1 MDDWILEPSVHSMN
15 TVNPVREIVSNIKLP
30 TDFHK
35 PTYSLALGD
44 PSYYADFAAH
54 PFVVDAAIETLKGGQ
69 GNGYTDSMGCESAR
83 ETLSGA
89 YSYDNIRLTKDDVII
104 DIGGTGAIHTILQVF
119 LNPGDNILISSP
131 GFPLYKTMAQNL
143 NAETITYDLKPYN
156 NWEVDLEDLERKV
169 TPRTKLVVVVNPCNP
184 CGSVFSKEHLMDIL
198 SWAEKHHVC
207 ILADEVYHGM
217 TFGKPHYPLGS
228 LTDTVPVFTVGALS
242 KMFLVPGW
250 RCGWVLIYDKYNKCE
265 KYRPALNKIKNM
277 LLHPVPFIMQAIP
290 RIYKNI
296 PENYFAEVMQK
307 VKERADAV
315 KNKLADVPALNTGS
329 PEGSLYCM
337 VAIDF
342 TNMDL
347 KSSVEFAQKLA
358 QEEGVLIMP
367 AEAFLSHSAF
377 RIVLCHP
384 IHVIEEC
391 MDRIKS
397 FIQRHTVN

>member
-15 TVNPVREIVSNIKLP
+15 TENPVRETVSSIKLP
-30 TDFHK
+30 TDFPK

-44 PSYYADFAAH
+44 PSYYTDFAAH
-54 PFVVDAAIETLKGGQ
+54 SFVVDAVVETLRSGQ
-69 GNGYTDSMGCESAR
+69 GNGYTDSLGYGPAR
-83 ETLSGA
+83 ETLSRA
-89 YSYDNIRLTKDDVII
+89 YSYDNIRLTKEDVII

-143 NAETITYDLKPYN
+143 KAEAITYNLKPFS

-169 TPRTKLVVVVNPCNP
+169 TPRTKMIVVVNPCNP

-198 SWAEKHHVC
+198 NWAERHHVC

-265 KYRPALNKIKNM
+265 KYRPAINKIKNM

-290 RIYKNI
+290 KIYENL
-296 PENYFAEVMQK
+296 PQNYFAEVMQK
-307 VKERADAV
+307 VKERAEVV
-315 KNKLADVPALNTGS
+315 KAKLADVSALNTGT

-342 TNMDL
+342 TNMDV

-358 QEEGVLIMP
+358 HEEGVVIMP

-397 FIQRHTVN
+397 FIQRHTI

>member
-1 MDDWILEPSVHSMN
+1 
-15 TVNPVREIVSNIKLP
+15 
-30 TDFHK
+30 
-35 PTYSLALGD
+35 
-44 PSYYADFAAH
+44 
-54 PFVVDAAIETLKGGQ
+54 
-69 GNGYTDSMGCESAR
+69 
-83 ETLSGA
+83 
-89 YSYDNIRLTKDDVII
+89 
-104 DIGGTGAIHTILQVF
+104 
-119 LNPGDNILISSP
+119 
-131 GFPLYKTMAQNL
+131 MAQNL
-143 NAETITYDLKPYN
+143 NAEAITYNLKPYN
-156 NWEVDLEDLERKV
+156 NWEVDIEDLERKV
-169 TPRTKLVVVVNPCNP
+169 TPRTKLIVVVNPCNP
-184 CGSVFSKEHLMDIL
+184 CGSVFSKEHLLDIL

-207 ILADEVYHGM
+207 VLADEVYHGM

-228 LTDTVPVFTVGALS
+228 LTDSVPVFTVGALS

-265 KYRPALNKIKNM
+265 KYRPAINKIKNM

-290 RIYKNI
+290 RIFETI

-342 TNMDL
+342 TNMDV

-397 FIQRHTVN
+397 FIQRHTV